1 MKTIGVIGATGLT
14 GEAFTKIL
22 LNKLGGSVAVR
33 LFAGNSAGARIQH
46 GSKWITV
53 ESIDAA
59 LDGKLDYAVFMTP
72 PDVSAKYAP
81 LLTARGITCID
92 NSPCFRNDKSVPLIV
107 RQINGELISG
117 NLIANPNC
125 VTIQVAIAL
134 NALLPWQPKRLTVAT
149 YQSAS
154 GAGREGLA
162 DLIERRTIPHLQAFT
177 NQIFDNVLPQIGEIL
192 PDGYTVEEHKMQDEL
207 QKIFAKKLSVNCFA
221 ARVPVSVGH
230 CAFVN
235 VELQQ
240 SFVLSDVIQNIKNQ
254 PNVLVLNGDNAT
266 PRILCHTK
274 YVAIGRIVEYLP
286 TNSVNMFVVADNL
299 LRGAAYNA
307 FEILEQLL
315 EKDAV
320 TEKTNRNARISDVRP
335 NHNDTKAPL
344 FDRTPPCSTD
354 KECTQNTNSQYTEH
368 RSAESNLHL
377 RIKRTTINAQPK
389 CTVITAI
396 GTSTNGDRQSGSVR
410 QEKQS
415 IANKPH
421 NHNAETPSAP
431 TATTIH
437 GRTNATTE
445 PNSNTANKP
454 TKSKLLITALATPY
468 RNGRIDCRSLE
479 KLVERQTV
487 ADGVVACGTT
497 GEGHLLAESERTE
510 ILRCIKAVAPSLPM
524 WATITQT
531 GTSKAIR
538 QAETATKMGASA
550 LLLCPPL
557 FVGCSPQGF
566 LQHVKAIR
574 AATHLPICL
583 YNVPHR
589 CGYSLNKTVVQ
600 RLADDIEYIK
610 DCTAELQ
617 MKDVADIGLLCG
629 SDGLLQKYLAAGAC
643 GIVSVASNAA
653 PQLSRLAL
661 EGDTDCRTLFRKI
674 ARLLDREPNPVC
686 IKYLLKKLGIFRTD
700 EVRLPL
706 LGASNGTKA
715 AIDKF
720 ICDYAE
726 ILR

>member
-92 NSPCFRNDKSVPLIV
+92 NSPYFRNDKNVPLIV

-117 NLIANPNC
+117 NLITNPNC

-221 ARVPVSVGH
+221 ARVPVTVGH

-240 SFVLSDVIQNIKNQ
+240 PFVLSDVIQNIKNQ
-254 PNVLVLNGDNAT
+254 PNVLVLNGNNAT

-274 YVAIGRIVEYLP
+274 YVAIGRIVEYSP
-286 TNSVNMFVVADNL
+286 TNSINMFVVADNL

-320 TEKTNRNARISDVRP
+320 TEFAN
-335 NHNDTKAPL
+335 
-344 FDRTPPCSTD
+344 
-354 KECTQNTNSQYTEH
+354 QNLT
-368 RSAESNLHL
+368 
-377 RIKRTTINAQPK
+377 
-389 CTVITAI
+389 
-396 GTSTNGDRQSGSVR
+396 
-410 QEKQS
+410 
-415 IANKPH
+415 
-421 NHNAETPSAP
+421 
-431 TATTIH
+431 TATTNKTYFATKDSSSRNIRPTNAMSDNTLTNNQNKSVTTTTF
-437 GRTNATTE
+437 GRTNAATE
-445 PNSNTANKP
+445 LNSHTSNKP

-468 RNGRIDCRSLE
+468 RNGRIDCLSLE

-524 WATITQT
+524 WAMITQT
-531 GTSKAIR
+531 GTSQAIR
-538 QAETATKMGASA
+538 QAETAAKMGASA

-629 SDGLLQKYLAAGAC
+629 SDGLWQKYLAAGAC

-661 EGDTDCRTLFRKI
+661 EGDTDCQTLFRKI

-686 IKYLLKKLGIFRTD
+686 IKYLLKKLGFFRSD